1 MIGMIARNARNDD
14 AKIEGRMRMTGY
26 RVCLDCDRKIA
37 SHGDDEHRI
46 DDEVFIGCEGYHHKG
61 DEGKVTE
68 YGISASKVTAVAI
81 RINEEYY
88 KDCEGRPSED
98 YSDAF
103 SYIGELYEYV
113 SAEMLFEVYKDDKP
127 GADGYDITAMM
138 YQKLMIA
145 ELTAEAA
152 ISGLVPFGIA
162 IEDWK

>member
-1 MIGMIARNARNDD
+1 
-14 AKIEGRMRMTGY
+14 MTGY

-46 DDEVFIGCEGYHHKG
+46 EDEVFIGCEGYHHKG
-61 DEGKVTE
+61 DEGKATE
-68 YGISASKVTAVAI
+68 YGITASKVTAVAI

-103 SYIGELYEYV
+103 SYIGELFDYV
-113 SAEMLFEVYKDDKP
+113 SREMIYQIYKN
-127 GADGYDITAMM
+127 DGPFAFVGEMH
-138 YQKLMIA
+138 QKLLVA